1 MLLVSKSASTGK
13 TKRDSS
19 LSISCE
25 LKPEKSGLLVPSG
38 NSHSRAPATLEWE
51 RRAHDHFHTASSC
64 YSGHMGRWPAGI
76 AGRVILSCIIFHQ
89 VVYTLLS
96 PYPSPT
102 PWVWRYSRLSYRAQS
117 DQHDQPSVYTDCEWW
132 TDVQHTVTAILPWQY
147 YTANI
152 TIIPLVVTYLLAGR
166 LTPAASVE
174 VHVMRKMVP
183 AR

>member
-1 MLLVSKSASTGK
+1 MLLVSKSASKEREERFLAVDKLWVEVRNQDCGN
-13 TKRDSS
+13 
-19 LSISCE
+19 
-25 LKPEKSGLLVPSG
+25 VG
-38 NSHSRAPATLEWE
+38 NSHSEQLLIEWE
-51 RRAHDHFHTASSC
+51 RRAHDHFHTASCC
-64 YSGHMGRWPAGI
+64 YSGHMGRWAAGL
-76 AGRVILSCIIFHQ
+76 AGGVKRWHIPSRCSHLIH
-89 VVYTLLS
+89 
-96 PYPSPT
+96 SPT